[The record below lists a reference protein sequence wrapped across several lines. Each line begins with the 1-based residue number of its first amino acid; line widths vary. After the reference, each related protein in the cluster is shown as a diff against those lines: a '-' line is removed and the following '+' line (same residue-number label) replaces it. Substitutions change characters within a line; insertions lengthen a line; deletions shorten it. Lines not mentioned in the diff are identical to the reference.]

1 MLGTL
6 ADLAARVGGSVVGDA
21 SVEVSR
27 IAAIG
32 EAGADALTFATDAHY
47 LGAALQSKA
56 AAVLV
61 DASLVP
67 HDAPAKP
74 LLAVPSARAALVT
87 LLQAFRAPRPRG
99 PYRHPSAV
107 VEDGASIADD
117 AYLGAHSYVGAGAY
131 VGRGSVIDVG
141 AFVGAQTQVGDE
153 CWLQPRS
160 SAMEQ
165 CVLGD
170 RVVLH
175 NGCVIGSEGFGWATV
190 GANLERIPQV
200 GNVVLEDDVEIGA
213 NTCVDRA
220 QTGSTRV
227 GVGTKIDNLCQI
239 GHNCV
244 IGKHCAIAAMC
255 GMAGST
261 TLGDYVQVGGN
272 ALFNGHI
279 TVGSRVTVAGHSE
292 VWNDIPSDIIISG
305 APAKAHRMRLREQ
318 AQMRKVPQL
327 FERVTALERE
337 RAADA

>member
-21 SVEVSR
+21 SIEVAR
-27 IAAIG
+27 IVAIG
-32 EAGADALTFATDAHY
+32 EAAADALTFATDAHY
-47 LGAALQSKA
+47 LDAALRSKA

-67 HDAPAKP
+67 AQSTKP
-74 LLAVPSARAALVT
+74 LLVVPSARAALVT
-87 LLQAFRAPRPRG
+87 LLQGFRTPRPRG

-107 VEDGASIADD
+107 VEDGATIADD
-117 AYLGAHSYVGAGAY
+117 AYLGAHSFVGAGAR
-131 VGRGSVIDVG
+131 VGRGSVIDTG

-160 SAMEQ
+160 SVMEK

-175 NGCVIGSEGFGWATV
+175 NGCVIGSEGFGWAMV

-200 GNVVLEDDVEIGA
+200 GNVLLEDDVEVGA
-213 NTCVDRA
+213 NTCIDRA

-227 GVGTKIDNLCQI
+227 GEGTKIDNLCQI

-261 TLGDYVQVGGN
+261 TLGDYVQVGGS

-279 TVGSRVTVAGHSE
+279 TVGSRVTIAGHSE
-292 VWNDIPSDIIISG
+292 VWSDIPSDIVVSG
-305 APAKAHRMRLREQ
+305 APAKAHRERLREQ
-318 AQMRKVPQL
+318 VQMRKIPQL
-327 FERVTALERE
+327 FERVAALERE